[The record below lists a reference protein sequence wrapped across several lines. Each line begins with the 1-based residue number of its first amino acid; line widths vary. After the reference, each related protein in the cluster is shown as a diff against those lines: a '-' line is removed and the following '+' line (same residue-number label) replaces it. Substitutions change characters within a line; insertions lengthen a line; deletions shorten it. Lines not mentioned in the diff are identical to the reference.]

1 MRQIGTV
8 MKFFTRAWHSGE
20 YDDWSDEEYRAEG
33 PAYRQYVTSISDRL
47 PFEALALSHID
58 LHVGLFKEFII
69 DEARQTIHTRIRAGD
84 SSTSNYDVN
93 LDYHSAVIT
102 ETETGSVSAVMS
114 DPETEV
120 LYDEIDVAGDNAF
133 EHRLLLWPRGIFVV
147 RFKQLHVTQHPV
159 ASR

>member
-20 YDDWSDEEYRAEG
+20 YDDWSDEEYRAVG
-33 PAYRQYVTSISDRL
+33 PAYRQYVIYISDRL
-47 PFEALALSHID
+47 PIEALALSHID
-58 LHVGLFKEFII
+58 LHDGVFKEFKI
-69 DEARQTIHTRIRAGD
+69 DEARQSIHTRIRAGN
-84 SSTSNYDVN
+84 SSTVCYDVN
-93 LDYHSAVIT
+93 LNYQDAVIT
-102 ETETGSVSAVMS
+102 ETETGGVSAVVS

-147 RFKQLHVTQHPV
+147 RLKQLHVTQHPV